1 MIEDM
6 FPFIEPIIELGEDD
20 TVRLIIQ
27 AEAFFEFMEK
37 ASHDKMAGLPQG
49 AKIEVPLDIALS
61 LLRPDELEKLQK
73 YITSY
78 LAKYHSSAME

>member
-1 MIEDM
+1 MIDDM
-6 FPFIEPIIELGEDD
+6 FTFVEPIIELGEDD

-37 ASHDKMAGLPQG
+37 ASLDKMAGLPPG